1 MATVIIPTPLR
12 KFTNNTARLQV
23 KPGTIQETV
32 SELTANF
39 PDLKKHLLDEKGN
52 IRSYVNIFVGDDDI
66 RDLQQEK
73 TAVHEGT
80 VISIV
85 PAIAGG
91 APDNGQ
97 APNRNNGQPGNR
109 ENGQSPDR
117 DNGQHAN
124 APFAKPGNAPFT
136 KEELARYNRHIII
149 PGFGMEAQ
157 QKLKAAKVLVIGSGG
172 LGSPVLLYLAAAGVG
187 TIGIVDFDVVDDSNL
202 QRQVLFGVDAIG
214 QSKVEAAKKRLEALN
229 PYIRLQVY
237 NTHLNSQNALD
248 ILRDYDVIADGTDN
262 FPTRYLVNDASV
274 LLGKPNVYASIFQFE
289 GQVSVF
295 NYRDAGGKLGP
306 NYRDLY
312 PTPPPPGLV
321 PSCAEGGVLGV
332 LPGII
337 GSLQALEVI
346 KVTTGVGET
355 LSGRFYIFDALNFES
370 RTFKIKPRED
380 NPINGKNPTITGL
393 IDYEQFCGM
402 RAVEEKPLKEI
413 TVKELYDWQVQGE
426 PFQLIDVREP
436 HEYDIV
442 NIGGELIPLAT
453 ISDHAQNISTN
464 KKVVVH
470 CKVGGRSAKAIR
482 ELEEKFGFTNL
493 YNLKGGIL
501 AYIDQVQP
509 ELTKY

>member
-12 KFTNNTARLQV
+12 KFTNNTARLAV
-23 KPGTIQETV
+23 SAGTIQDTV
-32 SELTANF
+32 KELTHNF
-39 PDLKKHLLDEKGN
+39 PDLKKHLLDEAGK
-52 IRSYVNIFVGDDDI
+52 IRSYVNVFVGSDDI
-66 RDLQQEK
+66 RDLQQENTIVK
-73 TAVHEGT
+73 EDT

-91 APDNGQ
+91 APAGNGS
-97 APNRNNGQPGNR
+97 GTK
-109 ENGQSPDR
+109 ESV
-117 DNGQHAN
+117 
-124 APFAKPGNAPFT
+124 FS

-202 QRQVLFGVDAIG
+202 QRQVLFGIDEIG
-214 QSKVEAAKKRLEALN
+214 KPKVEAAKRRLEALN
-229 PYIRLQVY
+229 PYIRLQIY
-237 NTHLNSQNALD
+237 NTHLNSQNALE
-248 ILRDYDVIADGTDN
+248 IIREYDVIADGTDN
-262 FPTRYLVNDASV
+262 FPTRYLVNDAAV
-274 LLGKPNVYASIFQFE
+274 LSGKPNVYASIFQFE

-295 NYRDAGGKLGP
+295 NYKDKQGITGP

-346 KVTTGVGET
+346 KVITGVGET

-370 RTFKIKPRED
+370 NTFTIKRRED

-413 TVKELYDWQVQGE
+413 TAKELYDLQVTGE
-426 PFQLIDVREP
+426 KFQLIDVREP

-442 NIGGELIPLAT
+442 NINGELIPLAT
-453 ISDHAQNISTN
+453 IADNSEKIQTD

-470 CKVGGRSAKAIR
+470 CKMGGRSAKAIR

-501 AYIDQVQP
+501 AYIDEVQP